1 MAKKRKTSK
10 GSKSKSGKSK
20 GAKSKGGKSKGSKS
34 RQGKA
39 KPRAAAE
46 TTGKPKAATK
56 TPKDLRGEVRALRD
70 TVLDGLSTRPGSSN
84 AERAR
89 QGAWDTI
96 LKPRYAEARRKLED
110 FMKPGRWVL
119 AEGES
124 DAGIALVPSH
134 FDHVIRQVVTQV
146 YTRLGGALRQYHS
159 VRVVWR
165 PKLQFGVKKGYN
177 APIGSKSAIARQRKD
192 AERERKE
199 KKEAMTLHYERTL
212 DAILEEFAEKRALL
226 RGVLDGLQS
235 AMNALMQAEGKR
247 LRALAKAAPTDVQA
261 VVKPLLKDLKDK
273 RIEAKDYRTLSGEK
287 SSVYGTHM
295 RRWAA
300 LRTRTAKALA

>member
-1 MAKKRKTSK
+1 M
-10 GSKSKSGKSK
+10 
-20 GAKSKGGKSKGSKS
+20 
-34 RQGKA
+34 
-39 KPRAAAE
+39 
-46 TTGKPKAATK
+46 
-56 TPKDLRGEVRALRD
+56 RGEIRALRD
-70 TVLDGLSTRPGSSN
+70 TVLDGLSTRPGTTN

-96 LKPRYAEARRKLED
+96 LKPRHGEARRKLED
-110 FMKPGRWVL
+110 FMKPKRWIIG
-119 AEGES
+119 EGES
-124 DAGIALVPSH
+124 DPGIALVPSH

-165 PKLQFGVKKGYN
+165 PKLRFGVKKGYN
-177 APIGSKSAIARQRKD
+177 APIGSKSAITRQRKD

-212 DAILEEFAEKRALL
+212 DTILEEFAEKRTLL

-235 AMNALMQAEGKR
+235 AMDGLMRTEEKR
-247 LRALAKAAPTDVQA
+247 LQALAKAAPDEVRAATQ
-261 VVKPLLKDLKDK
+261 PLLKALKDK

-287 SSVYGTHM
+287 SSVYGTRM
-295 RRWAA
+295 RAWAT